1 MDALGTAMRR
11 HTGVI
16 AGIQWTTVLFYL
28 VLLVLPFFWLPA
40 FGDAHVHDKMDWW
53 VRFVFWGLWWPLV
66 MISMMLMGRVWCG
79 VFCPEGTLTEAVS
92 HYGLGL
98 GIPPWMKWRGWPFVL
113 FAATAVYGELIGVH
127 THAETTALLLGGSTV
142 LAVWVGFLYGRGKRV
157 WCRYLCP
164 VNGVFTVLARLSPL
178 YFHVDEE
185 AWVNA
190 PRGIRSSRRTPV
202 NCAPLIDIRRMTGA
216 SQCHVCGRCSGQ
228 RNAVRLAARSPN
240 REVLSL
246 GVAEISRWDG
256 VMLVYGLLGLSVG
269 VFQWSVSPWLVDM
282 KGRMA
287 GWLTMHGWFLLFKTM
302 PSWLLMRYPPVIG
315 GVTWFDGLSIVL
327 YIGGT
332 ALVLG
337 GWVTLWL
344 WIAEKILERP
354 GEMWRLAYSLV
365 PLAGIGIV
373 LGSGSLTL
381 TLLGGQAA
389 DGLPW
394 ISWVRGGLLA
404 VGVSWSIWLAAR
416 MIVAEEQVARW
427 RKILA
432 VCAVV
437 AGSSAAVFSWILMFY
452 LW

>member
-1 MDALGTAMRR
+1 MRR

-16 AGIQWTTVLFYL
+16 AGIQWATVLFYL
-28 VLLVLPFFWLPA
+28 VLLALPFLWSLS
-40 FGDAHVHDKMDWW
+40 FGNVHVHDEMDWW

-66 MISMMLMGRVWCG
+66 IISMMMMGRVWCG
-79 VFCPEGTLTEAVS
+79 VLCPEGTLTEAVS
-92 HYGLGL
+92 RYGLGR
-98 GIPPWMKWRGWPFVL
+98 GIPPWMKWRGWPFVI
-113 FAATAVYGELIGVH
+113 FALTAVYGELINVH
-127 THAETTALLLGGSTV
+127 AHAEATALLLGGSTV

-164 VNGVFTVLARLSPL
+164 INGVFIALARLSPL
-178 YFHVDEE
+178 HFRVDEE
-185 AWVNA
+185 AWVSA

-246 GVAEISRWDG
+246 TATEIPRWEG
-256 VMLVYGLLGLSVG
+256 VMLVYGLLGFAAG
-269 VFQWSVSPWLVDM
+269 VFQWSVSPWFVSM

-287 GWLTMHGWFLLFKTM
+287 GWLTTHGWLLLFKTV
-302 PSWLLMRYPPVIG
+302 PWWLLMHYSLASG
-315 GVTWFDGLSIVL
+315 GFTWFDGLSIVL

-344 WIAEKILERP
+344 WLAEKSLVRP
-354 GEMWRLAYSLV
+354 GEMWRLAYSLA

-373 LGSGSLTL
+373 LGSGTLTL
-381 TLLGGQAA
+381 TLLGDQTAG
-389 DGLPW
+389 GLR
-394 ISWVRGGLLA
+394 WVSLARGGLLA
-404 VGVSWSIWLAAR
+404 AGVLWSIWLAVR
-416 MIVAEEQVARW
+416 MIVAEEQVVRW
-427 RKILA
+427 RKLLA
-432 VCAVV
+432 VGAVV
-437 AGSSAAVFSWILMFY
+437 AGGSAVVFSWVLMFY